1 MGNIRCT
8 VLQKCVISQPDK
20 TVKNM
25 KKISLY
31 LIAGTLLVS
40 SCTTY
45 TGAGAYSGIT
55 LGSVLG
61 SAIGGIAGGPRGSDV
76 GTIVGMASGAA
87 IGAAIGAQ
95 ADKQREEAVQPR
107 YERHTPPAPRRGA
120 TRPYGNSGNGGTYT
134 SPRTY
139 NTIPDDTLGTVRTDP
154 GNPSGYDPNG
164 GGDDRLYDF
173 GSTDYTTDYTAG
185 RPVTNLPAS
194 SSVEE
199 LAAGLTYAP
208 DIEIRDARFVDDNR
222 DNAINRGEICKVIFE
237 VYNRGQKP
245 LLDVVPTVV
254 ETTGNAHIAISPSIH
269 VERIDPGHGIRYTAM
284 VQADNRLKNG
294 QAKICVSV
302 VQGGKTISQVSEFV
316 LTTRK

>member
-1 MGNIRCT
+1 
-8 VLQKCVISQPDK
+8 
-20 TVKNM
+20 M

-31 LIAGTLLVS
+31 LIAGTMLVS

-45 TGAGAYSGIT
+45 TGAGAYTGIT

-87 IGAAIGAQ
+87 IGAAIGSQ
-95 ADKQREEAVQPR
+95 ADKQREEAAVRPR
-107 YERHTPPAPRRGA
+107 YEHNTPPPPRRSA
-120 TRPYGNSGNGGTYT
+120 TRSYGNSGTYT

-139 NTIPDDTLGTVRTDP
+139 NTIPDDTLATVRLDP
-154 GNPSGYDPNG
+154 SNPSGYDPNG

-173 GSTDYTTDYTAG
+173 GGTDYTTDYTAG
-185 RPVTNLPAS
+185 HPVTTLPAS
-194 SSVEE
+194 SSVED

-208 DIEIRDARFVDDNR
+208 DIEIHDARFVDDNR
-222 DNAINRGEICKVIFE
+222 DNTINRGEICKVIFE
-237 VYNRGQKP
+237 VYNRGKNP
-245 LLDVVPTVV
+245 LYDVVPTVV
-254 ETTGNAHIAISPSIH
+254 ETTGNTHIAISPSIH

-302 VQGGKTISQVSEFV
+302 VQGGKTISQVSEFAI
-316 LTTRK
+316 TTRK

>member
-1 MGNIRCT
+1 
-8 VLQKCVISQPDK
+8 
-20 TVKNM
+20 M

-31 LIAGTLLVS
+31 LIAGTLLFS

-45 TGAGAYSGIT
+45 TGAGAYSGMT
-55 LGSVLG
+55 LGSILG

-87 IGAAIGAQ
+87 IGAAVGSQ
-95 ADKQREEAVQPR
+95 ADKQREETAIQPR
-107 YERHTPPAPRRGA
+107 YDRNTPPAPRRSA
-120 TRPYGNSGNGGTYT
+120 TRSYGNDGTYT
-134 SPRTY
+134 TPRNY
-139 NTIPDDTLGTVRTDP
+139 NTIPDDTLGTLRIDA
-154 GNPSGYDPNG
+154 NSLSGYDPNG

-173 GSTDYTTDYTAG
+173 GSTDYTTNYTAG
-185 RPVTNLPAS
+185 RPVTNMPAS
-194 SSVEE
+194 SSVED
-199 LAAGLTYAP
+199 LANGLTYAP

-237 VYNRGQKP
+237 VYNRGKNP
-245 LLDVVPTVV
+245 LYDVVPTVV
-254 ETTGNAHIAISPSIH
+254 ETSGNTHIAISPSIH

-302 VQGGKTISQVSEFV
+302 VQGGKTISQVSEFSIA
-316 LTTRK
+316 TRK

>member
-1 MGNIRCT
+1 
-8 VLQKCVISQPDK
+8 
-20 TVKNM
+20 M

-31 LIAGTLLVS
+31 LIAGTMLVS

-45 TGAGAYSGIT
+45 TGAGAYTGIT

-87 IGAAIGAQ
+87 IGAAIGSQ
-95 ADKQREEAVQPR
+95 ADKQREEAAVRPR
-107 YERHTPPAPRRGA
+107 YEHNTPPPPRRSA
-120 TRPYGNSGNGGTYT
+120 TRSYGNSGTYT

-139 NTIPDDTLGTVRTDP
+139 NTIPDDTLATVRLDP
-154 GNPSGYDPNG
+154 SNPSGYDPNG

-173 GSTDYTTDYTAG
+173 GGTDYTTDYTAG
-185 RPVTNLPAS
+185 HPVTTLPAS
-194 SSVEE
+194 SSVED

-222 DNAINRGEICKVIFE
+222 DNTINRGEICKVIFE
-237 VYNRGQKP
+237 VYNRGKNP
-245 LLDVVPTVV
+245 LYDVVPTVV
-254 ETTGNAHIAISPSIH
+254 ETTGNTHIAISPSIH

-302 VQGGKTISQVSEFV
+302 VQGGKTISQVSEFAI
-316 LTTRK
+316 TTRK

>member
-1 MGNIRCT
+1 
-8 VLQKCVISQPDK
+8 
-20 TVKNM
+20 M

-31 LIAGTLLVS
+31 LIAGTMLVS

-45 TGAGAYSGIT
+45 TGAGAYTGIT

-87 IGAAIGAQ
+87 IGAAIGSQ
-95 ADKQREEAVQPR
+95 ADKQREEAAVRPR
-107 YERHTPPAPRRGA
+107 YEHNTPPPPRRGA
-120 TRPYGNSGNGGTYT
+120 TRSYGNSGTYT

-139 NTIPDDTLGTVRTDP
+139 NTIPDDTLATVRLDP
-154 GNPSGYDPNG
+154 SNPSGYDPNG

-173 GSTDYTTDYTAG
+173 GGTDYTTDYTAG
-185 RPVTNLPAS
+185 HPVTTLPAS
-194 SSVEE
+194 SSVEN

-222 DNAINRGEICKVIFE
+222 DNTINRGEICKVIFE
-237 VYNRGQKP
+237 VYNRGKNP
-245 LLDVVPTVV
+245 LYDVVPTVV
-254 ETTGNAHIAISPSIH
+254 ETTGNTHIAISPSIH

-302 VQGGKTISQVSEFV
+302 VQGGKTISQVSEFAI
-316 LTTRK
+316 TTRK

>member
-1 MGNIRCT
+1 MAKMRNFAT
-8 VLQKCVISQPDK
+8 DK
-20 TVKNM
+20 TDKNM

-31 LIAGTLLVS
+31 LIAGTLLAS

-95 ADKQREEAVQPR
+95 ADKQREAAVQPR
-107 YERHTPPAPRRGA
+107 YERNTPPAPRRGT
-120 TRPYGNSGNGGTYT
+120 TRSYDNNGTYT
-134 SPRTY
+134 SPRTFG
-139 NTIPDDTLGTVRTDP
+139 TIPDDTLGTVRIDA
-154 GNPSGYDPNG
+154 NSLSGYDPND

-185 RPVTNLPAS
+185 QPVTTLPTS
-194 SSVEE
+194 SSVED

-245 LLDVVPTVV
+245 LYDVVPTVV
-254 ETTGNAHIAISPSIH
+254 ETSGNTHIAISPSIH

-302 VQGGKTISQVSEFV
+302 VQGGKTISQVSEFAIA
-316 LTTRK
+316 TRK

>member
-1 MGNIRCT
+1 MAKMRNFAT
-8 VLQKCVISQPDK
+8 DK
-20 TVKNM
+20 TDKNM

-95 ADKQREEAVQPR
+95 ADKQREAAIQPR
-107 YERHTPPAPRRGA
+107 YERNTPPPPRRGT
-120 TRPYGNSGNGGTYT
+120 TRSYDSNGTYT
-134 SPRTY
+134 SPRTFG
-139 NTIPDDTLGTVRTDP
+139 TIPDDTLGTVRIDA
-154 GNPSGYDPNG
+154 NSLSGYDPNG

-185 RPVTNLPAS
+185 QPVTTLPTS
-194 SSVEE
+194 SSVED
-199 LAAGLTYAP
+199 LAAGLTFAP

-245 LLDVVPTVV
+245 LYDVVPTVV
-254 ETTGNAHIAISPSIH
+254 ETSGNTHIAISPSIH

-302 VQGGKTISQVSEFV
+302 VQGGKTISQVSEFAIA
-316 LTTRK
+316 TRK